1 MQPLLVVE
9 LEIGEHCPKANQR
22 GLLWALP
29 PLLEFIQGVYKPSSW
44 VRIYP
49 LVILSNIDIV
59 MRPFLPALH
68 VPIIII
74 RNITLSPAGSKGTQI
89 EVVDAI
95 LLAKRLSL
103 VHILAIGLHE

>member
-1 MQPLLVVE
+1 
-9 LEIGEHCPKANQR
+9 
-22 GLLWALP
+22 
-29 PLLEFIQGVYKPSSW
+29 
-44 VRIYP
+44 
-49 LVILSNIDIV
+49 

-89 EVVDAI
+89 EVVNAI